1 MVLHTKTCKSQTD
14 KGQVLVCFPRKTRPK
29 DTKRSANGN
38 SKKNNQRRG
47 WWPRP
52 PY

>member
-14 KGQVLVCFPRKTRPK
+14 KGQVLVCFPRKLDQK
-29 DTKRSANGN
+29 TKRSAKEN